1 MNSPTRLSASA
12 RRLRTIETVLAL
24 AAERNPEDITTA
36 AIAERMGVTHGA
48 LFRHF
53 ETREA
58 VFVAAIEWV
67 ASELLARVDAGAAGA
82 APLPA
87 LRAVYR
93 AHIDFIVEHPG
104 VPRLILAELQRQGDG
119 EGRLRVAA
127 MLAGYRQRLL
137 ALLAQVPAAA
147 SIDHDSAATLFLG
160 MVQGLVISALVARD
174 IGRIRAQADALY
186 RVYERALGV
195 SP

>member
-67 ASELLARVDAGAAGA
+67 ASELLARVDAGASGA